1 MKRIGI
7 ILRDYKSESKNN
19 LYAVRDDLI
28 VYLRKPNIEVIC
40 IPVVF
45 ENNIYEESERVKR
58 TIAICNGII
67 LPGGAN
73 EHEIDLEIV
82 KYLYQNNIPTL
93 GICLG
98 MQLMSLTFEG
108 DIKKLSN
115 NKHQS
120 RTEYVHE
127 VMIKENSK
135 LAQILKEKKVL
146 VNSRH
151 SEHITTTNLN
161 IVAIANDLTIEV
173 VEDPNKKFF
182 IGVQWHPESL
192 PNDIYSKR
200 LFDAFIEKIE
210 Q

>member
-28 VYLRKPNIEVIC
+28 VYLRKQNIEVIC

-45 ENNIYEESERVKR
+45 ENNIYEELERVKR

-120 RTEYVHE
+120 RAEYVHE
-127 VMIKENSK
+127 VMIKEDSR
-135 LAQILKEKKVL
+135 LAHILKENKIL

-161 IVAIANDLTIEV
+161 IVAIANDLTIEA

-192 PNDIYSKR
+192 SNDIYSKR
-200 LFDAFIEKIE
+200 LFDYFIKIL
-210 Q
+210 